1 VIYVLRYLLAALY
14 TVFWGGVACLAA
26 PFDRDGRTVVWVGRH
41 WVRWILRSCGVR
53 VDVDGLERVPRDR
66 GCVFMSN
73 HQSVFDTAAIIE
85 TLPVRWSFVAK
96 RELTWIPFFG
106 WALVLGHQIIVDR
119 RNRASSVRSLARA
132 AERVRAGTNVI
143 IFPEGTRSP
152 DASLG
157 EFKSGGFHLAIQA
170 GAPIVPIAVSGSWR
184 ITPKRSLRIESGR
197 VLVRYG
203 EPIPT
208 QGLDLDDRT
217 ELKRRVRE
225 AMLGLFDPALQEPE
239 PAEAPALRPATGHGA
254 AAPPAG
260 AGTRRTR

>member
-1 VIYVLRYLLAALY
+1 MIYVVRYLLAALY
-14 TVFWGGVACLAA
+14 TVFWGAVACLAA
-26 PFDRDGRTVVWVGRH
+26 PFDRDGRAVVWVGRH

-53 VDVDGLERVPRDR
+53 VDVDGLDRLPRDR
-66 GCVFMSN
+66 GCVYMSN
-73 HQSVFDTAAIIE
+73 HQSVFDTAAIVA

-106 WALVLGHQIIVDR
+106 WALALGHQIIVDR
-119 RNRASSVRSLARA
+119 RNHESSMRSLARA

-143 IFPEGTRSP
+143 IFPEGTRSA
-152 DASLG
+152 DASLR

-197 VLVRYG
+197 VLVRYA

-208 QGLDLDDRT
+208 EGLGLDDRA
-217 ELKRRVRE
+217 ELKLRVRE
-225 AMLGLFDPALQEPE
+225 AILKAFDPELQQGGEAAPE
-239 PAEAPALRPATGHGA
+239 PAS
-254 AAPPAG
+254 PAG
-260 AGTRRTR
+260 DGQGRTR

>member
-1 VIYVLRYLLAALY
+1 VIYVVRYLLAALY

-26 PFDRDGRTVVWVGRH
+26 PFDRDGRTVVWVGRR
-41 WVRWILRSCGVR
+41 WVSWILRSCGVR
-53 VDVDGLERVPRDR
+53 VEVDGIERLPRDR
-66 GCVFMSN
+66 GCVYMSN
-73 HQSVFDTAAIIE
+73 HQSVFDTVAIVA

-106 WALVLGHQIIVDR
+106 WALRLGHQIIVDR
-119 RNRASSVRSLARA
+119 RNRESSVRSLARA

-208 QGLDLDDRT
+208 QGLGLDDRA
-217 ELKRRVRE
+217 ELKRRVRD
-225 AMLGLFDPALQEPE
+225 AILAAFDPELQQGGE
-239 PAEAPALRPATGHGA
+239 A
-254 AAPPAG
+254 AAQRGVVERSAG
-260 AGTRRTR
+260 FR